1 MYAAPLAGCSAS
13 PSDWWDCAKE
23 AAAEVGQF
31 AGDLAEALT
40 RGIGYAVISP
50 ILVGAAVVDGIAGT
64 SSFRWIDRRILRGVI
79 DRVAAAYGRIAEQVL
94 SDPRML
100 AIIAAAVVS
109 CVGTALGAAVL
120 APACAYAGSIAIKG
134 VIAAAIGAAA
144 GELEPLIGET
154 GAELARA
161 GAQSYADAHTGQ
173 TPPPPTLAAL
183 RSDALEEARR
193 IYRDTAGAAIEN
205 AGKLLDKVTAPALA
219 ALAALPVRDLRAS
232 LPDLFGPVLAV
243 GRVVAA
249 AGASATSAADG
260 LTVATRGALDT
271 AARALLRRPR
281 EWDRIVGG
289 MRAHLAALRAQA
301 VAWAIDDAAAV
312 AVSSVPALTERA
324 AKLRAAGLRIDGP
337 AEGAAGR
344 AYLDAATRPGAPSP
358 ASIAATAPIWTVES
372 IGRGRLGPV
381 SALDALRAQV
391 DGIADAP
398 TFEHVRRVLEG
409 NDRTRA
415 ARGGADSFPVGRE
428 RLREAIAAALDAAPQ
443 APRPVAEIAAR
454 IGPDV
459 ARRLSLPLTAPNLP
473 SLPGPRPDLTR
484 ANVRP
489 LVVPPV
495 TPPRPPAPA
504 PPRVRPV
511 DVAPTSGDDLPL
523 PLLAAAGL
531 GVALLLG
538 ARARA

>member
-1 MYAAPLAGCSAS
+1 VYAAPLGGCSAS

-23 AAAEVGQF
+23 AAAEVGEF
-31 AGDLAEALT
+31 AGDLAEALV
-40 RGIGYAVISP
+40 RGIAYAVLAP

-79 DRVAAAYGRIAEQVL
+79 DRAATVIGRICEKVL
-94 SDPRML
+94 SDPKML

-109 CVGTALGAAVL
+109 CAGTALGAAVL

-144 GELEPLIGET
+144 TELEPYIGET
-154 GAELARA
+154 GAELVNA
-161 GAQSYADAHTGQ
+161 GAQSYANTHTGQ

-183 RSDALEEARR
+183 RSDALAEARR
-193 IYRDTAGAAIEN
+193 IYRDTGAAAVNN
-205 AGKLLDKVTAPALA
+205 AGKLLDKVTAPAFA
-219 ALAALPVRDLRAS
+219 ALAALPVRDLRAN
-232 LPDLFGPVLAV
+232 LPDIFGPVLAV

-358 ASIAATAPIWTVES
+358 GSIAATAPIWTVES
-372 IGRGRLGPV
+372 IGGGRIGPV

-391 DGIADAP
+391 DGIANAP
-398 TFEHVRRVLEG
+398 TFAHVRRVLADA
-409 NDRTRA
+409 DRGRPY
-415 ARGGADSFPVGRE
+415 PVAVE
-428 RLREAIAAALDAAPQ
+428 RLRAAIVAALDAAPQ

-459 ARRLSLPLTAPNLP
+459 ARRLSLPLTAPDLP
-473 SLPGPRPDLTR
+473 RR
-484 ANVRP
+484 A
-489 LVVPPV
+489 
-495 TPPRPPAPA
+495 PPRPA
-504 PPRVRPV
+504 PPRPAPPRPAPPRARPV
-511 DVAPTSGDDLPL
+511 DVTPTSGDDLPL

-531 GVALLLG
+531 GVALLIG
-538 ARARA
+538 ARRA

>member
-1 MYAAPLAGCSAS
+1 MYAAPLAGCSWS
-13 PSDWWDCAKE
+13 PGDWWDCAKE
-23 AAAEVGQF
+23 AAAEVGEF
-31 AGDLAEALT
+31 AGDLASELARAT
-40 RGIGYAVISP
+40 GYALIAP
-50 ILVGAAVVDGIAGT
+50 ILFGAVVVDRIAGT
-64 SSFRWIDRRILRGVI
+64 STFRWVDRRIVRGVI
-79 DRVAAAYGRIAEQVL
+79 DRAAAVIGRIVEKVL
-94 SDPRML
+94 SDPKML
-100 AIIAAAVVS
+100 AIIAAAAIS
-109 CVGTALGAAVL
+109 CAGTALGAAVL
-120 APACAYAGSIAIKG
+120 APACAYTASIAIKG

-144 GELEPLIGET
+144 TELEPYIGET

-161 GAQSYADAHTGQ
+161 GGQAYANTHTGQ

-183 RSDALEEARR
+183 RSDALSEARR
-193 IYRDTAGAAIEN
+193 IYNDTAGAAVNN
-205 AGKLLDKVTAPALA
+205 AGQLLDKVTAPAFA
-219 ALAALPVRDLRAS
+219 ALAALPVRDLRAN
-232 LPDLFGPVLAV
+232 LPDLFAPVLAV

-249 AGASATSAADG
+249 AGVSTTAAAEA
-260 LTVATRGALDT
+260 LTVGTRGALNT

-324 AKLRAAGLRIDGP
+324 AKLRAAGLRIDTA
-337 AEGAAGR
+337 AEYAAGR
-344 AYLDAATRPGAPSP
+344 AYLDLATAQPLRSPG
-358 ASIAATAPIWTVES
+358 SIATTAPIWTVES
-372 IGRGRLGPV
+372 IGGGRVGPV
-381 SALDALRAQV
+381 SALDALRAQR
-391 DGIADAP
+391 DGIAAAP
-398 TFEHVRRVLEG
+398 TFEHVRRVLAG

-415 ARGGADSFPVGRE
+415 ARGGADSFPVAAE
-428 RLREAIAAALDAAPQ
+428 RLRDAIAAALDAAPQ

-473 SLPGPRPDLTR
+473 RLPGPRPDLTR

-495 TPPRPPAPA
+495 IPRRPPAPA
-504 PPRVRPV
+504 PPRARPV

-531 GVALLLG
+531 GVALLIG
-538 ARARA
+538 ARRA

>member
-1 MYAAPLAGCSAS
+1 MYAAPLGGCSAS
-13 PSDWWDCAKE
+13 PVDWWDCAKE
-23 AAAEVGQF
+23 AAAEVGEF
-31 AGDLAEALT
+31 FGDVAEELV
-40 RGIGYAVISP
+40 RGISYAVMAP
-50 ILVGAAVVDGIAGT
+50 ILFGAAVIDKIAGT
-64 SSFRWIDRRILRGVI
+64 STLPWLRRNVLRAVI
-79 DRVAAAYGRIAEQVL
+79 DRAAAFVGRIVEKVL
-94 SDPRML
+94 SDPKML
-100 AIIAAAVVS
+100 AIIGAAVVS
-109 CVGTALGAAVL
+109 CVGSFLGAAVL
-120 APACAYAGSIAIKG
+120 APVCAYAAKTAIKG
-134 VIAAAIGAAA
+134 VISAAIAATA
-144 GELEPLIGET
+144 EELEPYIGET
-154 GAELARA
+154 GAEFART
-161 GAQSYADAHTGQ
+161 GAQSYADTHNGQ
-173 TPPPPTLAAL
+173 MPPPPKLAEIRAEAL
-183 RSDALEEARR
+183 AEARR
-193 IYRDTAGAAIEN
+193 IYREVGAAAVEN
-205 AGKLLDKVTAPALA
+205 AGQLIDKVTAPALA

-243 GRVVAA
+243 GRTVAA

-312 AVSSVPALTERA
+312 AVSSVPALTDRA
-324 AKLRAAGLRIDGP
+324 GKLRAAGLRIDGP

-344 AYLDAATRPGAPSP
+344 AYLDAATRSGASTP

-372 IGRGRLGPV
+372 IGRGRVGPV
-381 SALDALRAQV
+381 SALDALKSQY

-398 TFEHVRRVLEG
+398 TFAHLRRILAG

-415 ARGGADSFPVGRE
+415 ARGGADSFPVAAV
-428 RLREAIAAALDAAPQ
+428 RLRNAIAAALDAAPQ

-454 IGPDV
+454 IGLDV

-473 SLPGPRPDLTR
+473 RLPGPRPDLTGP
-484 ANVRP
+484 NVRA

-495 TPPRPPAPA
+495 IQRRPPAPA
-504 PPRVRPV
+504 PPRARPV
-511 DVAPTSGDDLPL
+511 DVAPVASADLPL

-538 ARARA
+538 ARRA

>member
-1 MYAAPLAGCSAS
+1 MYAAPLGGCSAS

-23 AAAEVGQF
+23 AAAEVGEF

-120 APACAYAGSIAIKG
+120 APACAYAGSVAIKG

-154 GAELARA
+154 GAELTRA

-193 IYRDTAGAAIEN
+193 IYRDTAAAAVNN
-205 AGKLLDKVTAPALA
+205 AGRLIDKVTAPALA

-232 LPDLFGPVLAV
+232 LPDLFGPVLAM
-243 GRVVAA
+243 GRIVAA

-260 LTVATRGALDT
+260 LTVATRGALNT

-289 MRAHLAALRAQA
+289 MRARLAALRAEA

-324 AKLRAAGLRIDGP
+324 ARLRAAGLRIDGL

-372 IGRGRLGPV
+372 IGRGRVGPV

-398 TFEHVRRVLEG
+398 TFAHVRRVLADA
-409 NDRTRA
+409 DRGRPY
-415 ARGGADSFPVGRE
+415 PVAVE
-428 RLREAIAAALDAAPQ
+428 RLRAAIVAALDAAPQ

-459 ARRLSLPLTAPNLP
+459 ARRLSLPLTAPDLP
-473 SLPGPRPDLTR
+473 RR
-484 ANVRP
+484 A
-489 LVVPPV
+489 
-495 TPPRPPAPA
+495 PPRPAPPRPAPPRPA
-504 PPRVRPV
+504 QPRVRPV
-511 DVAPTSGDDLPL
+511 DVGPTSGDDLPL

-531 GVALLLG
+531 GVALLIG
-538 ARARA
+538 ARRA